1 MHRRRAIKTIATGM
15 ASVGLLFRAGAS
27 SAEGTEPES
36 GFDTVII
43 GGGIA
48 GLTAAYVL
56 AERNITVL
64 EAEQRV
70 GGRAI
75 TGTRGGWSY
84 AKGTEYL
91 GAPEGIFAEIVEELG
106 LTPVEIPAPMDIG
119 FRGGHFHAGSGA
131 KSKYLIDQGGL
142 ETYNRFLR
150 TLMQINEDY
159 APVPE
164 HDPNGPLAWLDDI
177 TARAWF
183 EKLGLPEVY
192 HTTYNVM
199 ARGLFGATLDEVSAL
214 GAFEEIAFDFEGAEP
229 LEDMD
234 DARAMAREAAP
245 SGAYT
250 FKTGITEV
258 SDAIAEYLGDR
269 LRAGA
274 RATRITGD
282 DEDGY
287 VVRYVDGDGKTH
299 ALEADSVIVATPTPI
314 TLEIADAVLSAEQK
328 GILARIPYAPYI
340 TAAIFSDRP
349 IFDKG
354 FDLAVPDGW
363 FITDL
368 YDSTWVQRHLDP
380 AADGFEGAVASL
392 YIAPKGYKD
401 AEFLT
406 LSDQEIMR
414 RGLSDLDRIFPGAS
428 ARVTGFDIHRHRYAY
443 PVATLG
449 AFARLTRLHRT
460 LTGGMQLAGDGVNYP
475 TYQTAI
481 MSGEVAAQRLI
492 EFL

>member
-1 MHRRRAIKTIATGM
+1 MHRRRAIKAIATGV
-15 ASVGLLFRAGAS
+15 ASVGLLLRSGAS
-27 SAEGTEPES
+27 SGEGTEPES
-36 GFDTVII
+36 GFDTVIV

-56 AERNITVL
+56 RDRNIVIL
-64 EAEQRV
+64 EAEARV
-70 GGRAI
+70 GGRTL

-91 GAPEGIFAEIVEELG
+91 GIPEGIFAEMVDQLD
-106 LTPVEIPAPMDIG
+106 LAPVEITAPMDIT
-119 FRGGHFHAGSGA
+119 FRGGRFHAGSGA
-131 KSKYLIDQGGL
+131 KAKYLIDEGGL
-142 ETYNRFLR
+142 HTYNRFLR
-150 TLMQINEDY
+150 ALTQIGKDY

-164 HDPNGPLAWLDDI
+164 HDPKGPLAWLDDI

-183 EKLGLPEVY
+183 EKMGLPEVY

-199 ARGLFGATLDEVSAL
+199 ARGLFGANLDQVSAL

-229 LEDMD
+229 LEGMD
-234 DARAMAREAAP
+234 EARALARETAP

-258 SDAIAEYLGDR
+258 SDAIAGHLGDR
-269 LRAGA
+269 LRTRA
-274 RATRITGD
+274 RATRIIGS

-287 VVRYVDGDGKTH
+287 VVRYLDGDGKTH

-314 TLEIADAVLSAEQK
+314 TLKIAGAVLSAEQK

-363 FITDL
+363 FITDV

-380 AADGFEGAVASL
+380 AAGGFSGAVASL
-392 YIAPKGYKD
+392 YIAPKGYND
-401 AEFLT
+401 AEFPT
-406 LSDQEIMR
+406 LSDGQIMR

-428 ARVTGFDIHRHRYAY
+428 ARITGFDIHRHRYAY
-443 PVATLG
+443 PVSTLG
-449 AFARLTRLHRT
+449 AFGRLTRLHRT

-475 TYQTAI
+475 NYQTAI
-481 MSGEVAAQRLI
+481 MSGEVAAERI
-492 EFL
+492 VEFL